1 MAVVIKMVLVADR
14 ERKRQLG
21 QTCLFVKKGRR
32 GGGVFWEERV
42 FFIAGGTFLVLV
54 FSLFFFLFDRNINII
69 IEREIKKEESK

>member
-32 GGGVFWEERV
+32 EGGSFGGRGGAFYCGRHVFSFGI
-42 FFIAGGTFLVLV
+42 FFI
-54 FSLFFFLFDRNINII
+54 FFLFDRNINII

>member
-32 GGGVFWEERV
+32 EGGLL
-42 FFIAGGTFLVLV
+42 GGEGGFLLRAAR
-54 FSLFFFLFDRNINII
+54 F
-69 IEREIKKEESK
+69 

>member
-32 GGGVFWEERV
+32 GGIFLGERGSFYCGRHVF
-42 FFIAGGTFLVLV
+42 VLV